1 MSLRLEESLHS
12 KEETSRNL
20 VEIVARSQIH
30 EQDLA
35 KLQLEVNA
43 LTQSEAESRVECE
56 KLRQQEAKTIENTEL
71 YKTQYEDLLHEY
83 NQYLEDL
90 EAVQT
95 KLKGLESLK
104 TTYEEENSSLRALCE
119 RYQSKADEMQA
130 RVEEVEVIF

>member
-20 VEIVARSQIH
+20 VEIVAWSQIH

>member
-1 MSLRLEESLHS
+1 M
-12 KEETSRNL
+12 
-20 VEIVARSQIH
+20 EIVARSQIH

-35 KLQLEVNA
+35 KLQLEVNE

-71 YKTQYEDLLHEY
+71 YKTQYEELLHEY

>member
-1 MSLRLEESLHS
+1 MS
-12 KEETSRNL
+12 KY
-20 VEIVARSQIH
+20 
-30 EQDLA
+30 
-35 KLQLEVNA
+35 
-43 LTQSEAESRVECE
+43 
-56 KLRQQEAKTIENTEL
+56 RQQEAKTIENTEL
-71 YKTQYEDLLHEY
+71 YKTQYEELLHEY

-130 RVEEVEVIF
+130 RVEEVEVIFSTMVIWKIICGHYKVTVCG